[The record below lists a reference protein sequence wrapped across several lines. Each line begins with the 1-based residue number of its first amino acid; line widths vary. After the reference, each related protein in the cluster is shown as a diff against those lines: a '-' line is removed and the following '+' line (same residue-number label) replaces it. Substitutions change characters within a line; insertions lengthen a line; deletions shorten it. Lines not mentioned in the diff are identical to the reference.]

1 MGFLFDLDH
10 WQEIKHALL
19 RNRMRTTLTA
29 FGVFWGIFLLMVM
42 IGSGGGLRN
51 GVMRGFA
58 GGATNSFFVWTQRT
72 QLPYRGMPAGR
83 TLDLDNGDVQAIRD
97 QVREIEIVAPRNQL
111 GGWGGGNNVTRGRKA
126 GGFNVTGDYPD
137 IARIQSFRILAGR
150 FLNPYDVA
158 ETRKVAVI
166 GRRVRELLFERGEE
180 AVGQSIEIRGVYF
193 QVVGVFSSLQSG
205 EDAERESS
213 TIFVPFPTFQRAFN
227 CGNRVGWLAVVARS
241 DTPASVAEK
250 NVLAVLKER
259 HRVAPDDARAFGH
272 FNLEEEYRKVQGLF
286 QGIAVLVWLVGIGT
300 LAAGAIGV
308 SNIMLIIVK
317 ERTKEIGIRRAVGAR
332 PSAIVAQV
340 VLEAVILTS
349 IAGYAGM
356 VAGIGLIQLV
366 GSLLPQGGDSNIMFV
381 NPDVGVGQA
390 LRTLAILMAAGV
402 LAGLAPARRA
412 LQISPMEAL
421 RSE

>member
-1 MGFLFDLDH
+1 MSLFDLDH
-10 WQEIKHALL
+10 WQEIKTALL
-19 RNRMRTTLTA
+19 RNRMRTALTA

-83 TLDLDNGDVQAIRD
+83 TIELDNNDVKAIRD
-97 QVREIEIVAPRNQL
+97 TVKEIDIVAPRNQL
-111 GGWGGGNNVTRGRKA
+111 GGWMGGNNVTRGRKA
-126 GGFNVTGDYPD
+126 GAFNVTGDYPD
-137 IARIQSFRILAGR
+137 IARIQSMRMVAGR
-150 FLNPYDVA
+150 FLNPYDIE

-166 GRRVRELLFERGEE
+166 GTRVRDLLFERGEDVIGK
-180 AVGQSIEIRGVYF
+180 AIEIRGVYF
-193 QVVGVFSSLQSG
+193 QVVGVFGSLQSG
-205 EDAERESS
+205 EEAERESA
-213 TIFVPFPTFQRAFN
+213 TIFVPFPTFQSAFN
-227 CGNRVGWLAVVARS
+227 FGNRVGWLAVVVKPEV
-241 DTPASVAEK
+241 PASTAEK

-259 HRVAPDDARAFGH
+259 HHVSPDDARAFGH
-272 FNLEEEYRKVQGLF
+272 FNLEEEYQKVQGLF

-340 VLEAVILTS
+340 VFEAVILTA
-349 IAGYAGM
+349 IAGYCGM

-366 GSLLPQGGDSNIMFV
+366 GNLLPQGGDSNIMFV